1 MKTVGISNTG
11 IEKTTEALRT
21 SELSYRIIFEQAADA
36 FMVADQHGYLLE
48 VNDSFCKMMGYS
60 AQELIGCSIA
70 SLLDQE
76 HLSTHPLRLDLL
88 SVGDPIFS
96 ERQMK
101 RKDGTVFQ
109 TEDYMQMIG
118 DGRIVSIFRNISA
131 RKQTENALRRSEDA
145 VRLTIN
151 TIPTMAWTVQP
162 DGTIDFVNQR
172 WIEYAGEGSFQNPR
186 GIIHPEDLSSVM
198 EVWYRHRD
206 AGDYFEGEMRL
217 KRVDGQYRWFLVRTS
232 PLRDGFGNVVKWYGI
247 SIDIEDSKCAE
258 DTLKKSYEEI
268 RRLTRHLQNIR
279 EEERTHIAREIHD
292 ELGGQLTVLK
302 MDVSWLMKRFVDENK
317 TVKQRLKNLID
328 ILNSM
333 LKSVRRISLELR
345 PGVLDNIG
353 LVTTIEWHLK
363 EFEKRSGIKTSFIK
377 STEVEISNVIKNGVF
392 RIFQESLTN
401 VARHSQ
407 AKHVQV
413 ELYKK
418 NDALFLSIVD
428 DGKGFDQEK
437 VSRKKTLGILGMKE
451 RTAMMGG
458 RYEVSSKPGHGTT
471 VTVVLPYNM
480 INNN

>member
-11 IEKTTEALRT
+11 IEKTTEGLRT

-48 VNDSFCKMMGYS
+48 VNHSFCKMMGYS
-60 AQELIGCSIA
+60 AQELIGSSIA

-76 HLSTHPLRLDLL
+76 HLRTHPLRLDLL
-88 SVGDPIFS
+88 SVGHAVFS

-109 TEDYMQMIG
+109 TEDYMQMLG

-172 WIEYAGEGSFQNPR
+172 WIDYAGEGSFQNPR

-206 AGDYFEGEMRL
+206 SGDYFEGEMRL
-217 KRVDGQYRWFLVRTS
+217 KRVDGHYRWFLVRTS

-247 SIDIEDSKCAE
+247 SIDIEDSKRAE

-302 MDVSWLMKRFVDENK
+302 MDVSWLMKRFADENK
-317 TVKQRLKNLID
+317 AIKQRLKNLID

-418 NDALFLSIVD
+418 NDGLFLSIVD

-437 VSRKKTLGILGMKE
+437 ASRKKTLGILGMKE

-471 VTVVLPYNM
+471 VTVVLPYT
-480 INNN
+480 